1 MSDAEKNM
9 IPPMTDPLGKYW
21 DQPSTENILLDDTHA
36 LMDQKT
42 FEELNDYSCS
52 NPTGAYEGKM
62 WKRFDGSYDVAYLA
76 KGNKPVWML
85 CWFGASTIGPGY
97 VSNNYRVILI
107 A

>member
-1 MSDAEKNM
+1 
-9 IPPMTDPLGKYW
+9 
-21 DQPSTENILLDDTHA
+21 
-36 LMDQKT
+36 
-42 FEELNDYSCS
+42 
-52 NPTGAYEGKM
+52 M